1 MQKTSDIIWQDI
13 QHQALFQILDD
24 LKLPETEYAVCLKLQ
39 EYTESHF
46 VLEEEYM
53 LTLNYPQREKH
64 IELHNEFRREVT
76 HLLNADSADPD
87 VRKYM
92 AVFLTEWF
100 KRHVFGID
108 KDLESFLIKNN
119 SL

>member
-13 QHQALFQILDD
+13 QHQALFQLLDD
-24 LKLPETEYAVCLKLQ
+24 LQLPETEYAVALKLQ

-53 LTLNYPQREKH
+53 LALNYPQREAH
-64 IELHNEFRREVT
+64 IELHNDFRREVT
-76 HLLNADSADPD
+76 HLLNADRNDPE

-108 KDLESFLIKNN
+108 KDLENFLLDSK
-119 SL
+119 SC